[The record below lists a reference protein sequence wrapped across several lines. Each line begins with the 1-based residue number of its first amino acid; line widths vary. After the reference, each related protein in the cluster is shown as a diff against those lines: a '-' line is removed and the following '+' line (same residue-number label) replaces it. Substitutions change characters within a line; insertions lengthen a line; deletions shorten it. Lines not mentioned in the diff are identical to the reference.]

1 MRDNIF
7 TTGPEAKAAVQFER
21 GACDVIVEGNLFR
34 GTSGAILVDEPNPG
48 VSVGN
53 NPGHTLHRVQP
64 GARFVND

>member
-1 MRDNIF
+1 
-7 TTGPEAKAAVQFER
+7 VQFER
-21 GACDVIVEGNLFR
+21 GARDVIVEGNLFR